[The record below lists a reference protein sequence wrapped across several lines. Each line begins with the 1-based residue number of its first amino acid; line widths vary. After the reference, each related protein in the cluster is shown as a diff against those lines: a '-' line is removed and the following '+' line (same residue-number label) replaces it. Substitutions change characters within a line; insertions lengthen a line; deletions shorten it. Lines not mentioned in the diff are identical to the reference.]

1 MAIPWVE
8 THGVGAIVGSDRYLE
23 AEDANGQI
31 FPMAVEFFGSV
42 PNFGWLKQVIV
53 KLPNE
58 IANSGEIRISL
69 KVRGTRGNKVIVKLK
84 P

>member
-1 MAIPWVE
+1 LFAVNVE
-8 THGVGAIVGSDRYLE
+8 LGAGETSSVIEAE
-23 AEDANGQI
+23 AEDPNGQI
-31 FPMAVEFFGSV
+31 FPITVEFYGSV

-69 KVRGTRGNKVIVKLK
+69 KVRGTGGNKVIVRLK
-84 P
+84 A